1 MAYWIKKNVIG
12 LVRGDSMW
20 LNISLE
26 DPQGNEYIPDP
37 EDKIRFALK
46 KSPLDPDE
54 EILLVKEI
62 DPAIMELHIDPE
74 DTKSFPFGEY
84 WYDLEITMTNGFR
97 DTFIGPAKFK
107 LLEEIY

>member
-20 LNISLE
+20 VNISLF
-26 DPQGNEYIPDP
+26 DPNGNEYLPDP
-37 EDKIRFALK
+37 NDKVRFALK

-54 EILLVKEI
+54 DILLKIDI
-62 DPAIMELHIDPE
+62 DPTTMELHINPE
-74 DTKSFPFGEY
+74 DTKHLEFGEY
-84 WYDLEITMTNGFR
+84 SYDLEITLTNGFR
-97 DTFIGPAKFK
+97 DTFIGPCKFK

>member
-20 LNISLE
+20 VNITLYDPDGNQYFP
-26 DPQGNEYIPDP
+26 DPQDQV
-37 EDKIRFALK
+37 RFALK
-46 KSPLDPDE
+46 RSPQDPDE
-54 EILLVKEI
+54 EVLLIKEI
-62 DPAIMELHIDPE
+62 DPTTMELHINPE
-74 DTKSFPFGEY
+74 DTEPFEFGEY
-84 WYDLEITMTNGFR
+84 WYDIEITMTNGFR